1 MVVVLFLVVLH
12 FLLEILVQHA
22 LVKVII
28 RTINKHDVLQ
38 LSRTGGTSV
47 DPLAVDKEELPIK
60 DGNLPFDRRPL
71 EGMAR
76 STITMDKMLLE

>member
-1 MVVVLFLVVLH
+1 MVLFLVVLH
-12 FLLEILVQHA
+12 LFLEVFVKYR

-28 RTINKHDVLQ
+28 RTKKHDVLQ
-38 LSRTGGTSV
+38 LSRTGGTCV

-71 EGMAR
+71 ETMAG
-76 STITMDKMLLE
+76 STIGMNEMLLE